1 MYFTVAV
8 ITLPAILFV
17 QVILMILSVQAI
29 LWITLLCSEVKIL
42 SILTAIFQAI
52 GQAITYLLPVS
63 ESGHSAIFHDFAG
76 RYSNTCSE
84 LTGLVH
90 IGLAIGIIIAFY
102 KVFIKLIFE
111 FFSGWSELF
120 KKQLSL
126 SQTSNSR
133 KFMYLTII
141 PYVLL
146 PLYFIPIGD
155 KGNIYSLLNS
165 VSYDGN
171 VLSEGIC
178 FIITAALLLITS
190 FKLAKNEKGHPLGL
204 PAALLVS
211 IVLFITIP
219 VAGFSV
225 PAVAICLPVLF
236 GVNKK
241 VAFRYFTALS
251 APFLIIFGI
260 AEIIRCV
267 TYVTIIEG
275 VIAVV
280 LAGAAAYLC
289 SKILLFTV
297 SKNHLKY
304 FSFYNFAIGGIAV
317 IAGVIE
323 LIINRG

>member
-1 MYFTVAV
+1 M
-8 ITLPAILFV
+8 
-17 QVILMILSVQAI
+17 
-29 LWITLLCSEVKIL
+29 

-52 GQAITYLLPVS
+52 GQAVTFLLPVS

-90 IGLAIGIIIAFY
+90 IGIAIGILIAFY
-102 KVFIKLIFE
+102 KVFIKLIYE
-111 FFSGWSELF
+111 FFSGWSEVF
-120 KKQLSL
+120 KKKLNVRES
-126 SQTSNSR
+126 TNSR
-133 KFMYLTII
+133 KFMYLTLI
-141 PYVLL
+141 PYILM
-146 PLYFIPIGD
+146 PFYFIPLGE

-178 FIITAALLLITS
+178 FLIMAALLLLTS
-190 FKLAKNEKGHPLGL
+190 FKLSKNEKGNPLGL
-204 PAALLVS
+204 PFAVMVS
-211 IVLFITIP
+211 VLLFITIP
-219 VAGFSV
+219 VAGFSMPV
-225 PAVAICLPVLF
+225 IVICLPILC

-241 VAFRYFTALS
+241 VSFRYFVSLAV
-251 APFLIIFGI
+251 PFLIIFGI
-260 AEIIRCV
+260 AEIIKCV

-280 LAGAAAYLC
+280 LAGAVSYFC
-289 SKILLFTV
+289 SKLLLYIV

-304 FSFYNFAIGGIAV
+304 FSYYDFAIGGVAV
-317 IAGVIE
+317 IAGIIE